1 MPNPKKNPVVQ
12 DIMYWRDKK
21 RYLGMPISFTTYS
34 LSEDRLFRET
44 GFLNR
49 TYEEV
54 LLYRVRD
61 ISVTRSLGQM
71 LCGVG
76 TIIIHSSDK
85 SSTTLEII
93 NVKSPKQV
101 KELIHQ
107 LVEEAKTRRRFRFGE
122 FDTIGDDNEDVA
134 GD

>member
-1 MPNPKKNPVVQ
+1 MPNTTDSRLWQ
-12 DIMYWRDKK
+12 DRK
-21 RYLGMPISFTTYS
+21 RHLGMPISFTVYS

-44 GFLNR
+44 GLLNR

-54 LLYRVRD
+54 LLYRIRD
-61 ISVTRSLGQM
+61 ISLMRSLWQM
-71 LCGVG
+71 IFGVG
-76 TIIIHSSDK
+76 TIVIHSSDK
-85 SSTTLEII
+85 SSGTLQIE

-107 LVEEAKTRRRFRFGE
+107 LVEESKTRRRFRFGE
-122 FDTIGDDNEDVA
+122 FDTIGDDNEDIA

>member
-1 MPNPKKNPVVQ
+1 MPNTNDSKLWL
-12 DIMYWRDKK
+12 DRK
-21 RYLGMPISFTTYS
+21 RHLGMPISFTIYS

-44 GFLNR
+44 GLLSR

-54 LLYRVRD
+54 LLYRIRD
-61 ISVTRSLGQM
+61 ISLKRSLWQM
-71 LCGVG
+71 IFGVG
-76 TIIIHSSDK
+76 TIIVHSSDK
-85 SSTTLEII
+85 SSGTLQIE

-107 LVEEAKTRRRFRFGE
+107 LVEESKTRRRFRFGE
-122 FDTIGDDNEDVA
+122 FDTIGDDNEDIA

>member
-1 MPNPKKNPVVQ
+1 MSNNN
-12 DIMYWRDKK
+12 DTMYWRDKK
-21 RYLGMPISFTTYS
+21 RHLGLPISFTTYYVS
-34 LSEDRLFRET
+34 DDRIFRDT

-61 ISVTRSLGQM
+61 ISLTRSLGQM
-71 LCGVG
+71 LFGVG
-76 TIIIHSSDK
+76 TIVIHSSDK
-85 SSTTLEII
+85 SSATLEIE

-107 LVEEAKTRRRFRFGE
+107 LVEEAKAKRRFRFGE
-122 FDTIGDDNEDVA
+122 FDTVGGDDEDVA
-134 GD
+134 DN

>member
-1 MPNPKKNPVVQ
+1 MPNTNDSRLWQ
-12 DIMYWRDKK
+12 DRK
-21 RYLGMPISFTTYS
+21 RHLGMPISFTIYS

-44 GFLNR
+44 GLLSR

-54 LLYRVRD
+54 LLYRIRD
-61 ISVTRSLGQM
+61 ISLKRSLWQM
-71 LCGVG
+71 IFGVG
-76 TIIIHSSDK
+76 TIIVHSSDK
-85 SSTTLEII
+85 SSGTLEIE

-107 LVEEAKTRRRFRFGE
+107 LVEESKTRRRFRFGE
-122 FDTIGDDNEDVA
+122 FDTIGDDNEDIA

>member
-1 MPNPKKNPVVQ
+1 MPNTTDSRLWQ
-12 DIMYWRDKK
+12 DRK
-21 RYLGMPISFTTYS
+21 RHLGMPISFTIYS

-44 GFLNR
+44 GLLNR

-54 LLYRVRD
+54 LLYRIRD
-61 ISVTRSLGQM
+61 ISLKRSLWQM
-71 LCGVG
+71 IFGVG
-76 TIIIHSSDK
+76 TIVIHSSDK
-85 SSTTLEII
+85 SSGTLEIE

-107 LVEEAKTRRRFRFGE
+107 LVEESKTRRRFRFGE
-122 FDTIGDDNEDVA
+122 FDTIGDDNEDIA

>member
-1 MPNPKKNPVVQ
+1 MPNTTDSRLWQ
-12 DIMYWRDKK
+12 DRK
-21 RYLGMPISFTTYS
+21 RHLGMPISFTVYS

-44 GFLNR
+44 GLLSR

-54 LLYRVRD
+54 LLYRIRD
-61 ISVTRSLGQM
+61 ISLKRSLWQM
-71 LCGVG
+71 IFGVG
-76 TIIIHSSDK
+76 TIVVHSSDK
-85 SSTTLEII
+85 SSGTLEIE

-107 LVEEAKTRRRFRFGE
+107 LVEESKTRRRFRLGE
-122 FDTIGDDNEDVA
+122 FDNIDDDNEDIA